1 MQRTYVRWV
10 LFVGIAAFVP
20 LFYYLAVVG
29 GLLPYGGILLIAI
42 RNPANS
48 SILWF
53 SLVHLTIYG
62 VALYW
67 LAEFVARLLIRVA
80 GVHVWPATA
89 VVLLLLSGIG
99 LLPIFGT
106 AHGQIHWVN
115 AYALYSS
122 DTLR

>member
-10 LFVGIAAFVP
+10 LFVGLATFVP

-29 GLLPYGGILLIAI
+29 GLLPYGAILLIAI
-42 RNPANS
+42 RNLADS

-53 SLVHLTIYG
+53 SLIHLTIYG
-62 VALYW
+62 IALYW
-67 LAEFVARLLIRVA
+67 LAEFIARLLIRVA

-89 VVLLLLSGIG
+89 VVLLLLSGVG
-99 LLPIFGT
+99 LLPVFGA
-106 AHGQIHWVN
+106 AHGEIHWMN
-115 AYALYSS
+115 AYALYAS

>member
-1 MQRTYVRWV
+1 MQRNYVRWV
-10 LFVGIAAFVP
+10 LFAGLAAFVP

-80 GVHVWPATA
+80 GVHVWLATA

-106 AHGQIHWVN
+106 AHGQIHGVN
-115 AYALYSS
+115 AYALYAS

>member
-1 MQRTYVRWV
+1 MQRNFVRWV
-10 LFVGIAAFVP
+10 LFVGLAVFVP
-20 LFYYLAVVG
+20 LFYYLVVVG

-42 RNPANS
+42 RNPTNS

-80 GVHVWPATA
+80 GVHVWLATA

-122 DTLR
+122 DALR

>member
-10 LFVGIAAFVP
+10 LFVGLATFVP
-20 LFYYLAVVG
+20 LLYYLAVVG

-42 RNPANS
+42 RNLANS

-53 SLVHLTIYG
+53 SLIHLTIYG

-67 LAEFVARLLIRVA
+67 LAEFIARLLIRVA
-80 GVHVWPATA
+80 GLHVWPATV
-89 VVLLLLSGIG
+89 VVLWLLSSIA
-99 LLPIFGT
+99 LLPIFGA
-106 AHGQIHWVN
+106 AHGQIHWMN
-115 AYALYSS
+115 AYALYAS

>member
-1 MQRTYVRWV
+1 MQRNYVRWV
-10 LFVGIAAFVP
+10 LFVGLAAFVP

-80 GVHVWPATA
+80 GVHVWLATA
-89 VVLLLLSGIG
+89 IVLLLLSGIG

-122 DTLR
+122 ETLR

>member
-1 MQRTYVRWV
+1 MQRNYVRWV
-10 LFVGIAAFVP
+10 LFAGLAAFVP

-80 GVHVWPATA
+80 GVHVWLATA

-106 AHGQIHWVN
+106 AHGRIHWVN

>member
-10 LFVGIAAFVP
+10 LFVGLATFVP

-42 RNPANS
+42 RNLTNS

-53 SLVHLTIYG
+53 SLIHLTIYG

-67 LAEFVARLLIRVA
+67 LAEFIARLLIRVA
-80 GVHVWPATA
+80 GVHVWPATV
-89 VVLLLLSGIG
+89 VVLLLLSSIG
-99 LLPIFGT
+99 LLPIFGA
-106 AHGQIHWVN
+106 AHGQIHWMN
-115 AYALYSS
+115 AYALYAS

>member
-10 LFVGIAAFVP
+10 LFVGLATFVP

-29 GLLPYGGILLIAI
+29 GLLPYGAILLIAI
-42 RNPANS
+42 RNLADS

-53 SLVHLTIYG
+53 SLIHLTIYG

-67 LAEFVARLLIRVA
+67 LAEFIARLLIRVA

-99 LLPIFGT
+99 LLPVFGV
-106 AHGQIHWVN
+106 AHGEIHWMN
-115 AYALYSS
+115 AYALYAS

>member
-10 LFVGIAAFVP
+10 LFVGLATFVP

-29 GLLPYGGILLIAI
+29 GLLPYGAILLIAI
-42 RNPANS
+42 RNLADS

-53 SLVHLTIYG
+53 SLIHLTIYG
-62 VALYW
+62 IALYW
-67 LAEFVARLLIRVA
+67 LAEFIARLLIRVA

-99 LLPIFGT
+99 LLPVFGV
-106 AHGQIHWVN
+106 AHGEIHWMN
-115 AYALYSS
+115 AYALYAS